1 MKRSVL
7 ILKQFGYALA
17 ALSLFACTDTPGLTE
32 HADTFHQ
39 RLTELLHLPEKNI
52 ESPTPKL
59 QYPRQR
65 ALAVPVERTR
75 LDLLDGLSLSH
86 CELGQLIAENNSA
99 LGRLKEG
106 FSKYH
111 TDLKIVSALKVCIE
125 HSESASLKNEL
136 QTALTKKESQLEA
149 SLANAFAYDEAFRKA
164 LSVGNSPL
172 PMIHV
177 TEYNYAVNALER
189 FTRILERWN
198 YTKKPDDLDE
208 MMKML
213 GRLARSSYLPSLFRT
228 MLDYSYKLEQITAQ
242 LPELSQAGGCL
253 TKPRPERAVEMRNL
267 FNEVYI
273 KVMQKDLAELI
284 EQHQRLL
291 TTLDTLQSIAPQP
304 SLKKYISELT
314 SLSKKLTESSVEF
327 VRPWQK
333 FFNECQFTPGVE

>member
-17 ALSLFACTDTPGLTE
+17 TVSLFACTDNPGLTE

-39 RLTELLHLPEKNI
+39 RLSALLNQPETGI
-52 ESPTPKL
+52 DPPKPEL
-59 QYPRQR
+59 QYPRKR
-65 ALAVPVERTR
+65 DLAVPVERTR
-75 LDLLDGLSLSH
+75 LGLLDGLSLSH

-99 LGRLKEG
+99 LGRLKDG

-111 TDLKIVSALKVCIE
+111 ADLKMVSALKACIE
-125 HSESASLKNEL
+125 HSESAALKDEL
-136 QTALTKKESQLEA
+136 QTALAKKESQLQA

-172 PMIHV
+172 KQIHV

-213 GRLARSSYLPSLFRT
+213 GRLKRSYYLPSLFRT
-228 MLDYSYKLEQITAQ
+228 MLDYSYKLEEITAQ

-253 TKPRPERAVEMRNL
+253 NEPRPERAAKMRNL

-304 SLKKYISELT
+304 SLKQYISELT
-314 SLSKKLTESSVEF
+314 ALSKKLTDSSVEF

-333 FFNECQFTPGVE
+333 FFNQCEFTPGIG